1 VINMEGKG
9 NDGKGDIPE
18 RDLWQTKQEVWDKL
32 DKQYNFEFDCCANK
46 ENSKCKNF
54 SDDFEKWDE
63 ILRVCWMNPPFSNSL
78 KMFEHFFKVVKQGVA
93 IFRCDNMETKVWQ
106 EIILKK
112 ADWIFIPK
120 GRVSYTPFEVGNMR
134 DGNGT
139 RFPSALI
146 GIGVNPPKEF
156 EGRVLFTKQSE
167 EVKQEAMQSQA
178 RHSSQA

>member
-1 VINMEGKG
+1 
-9 NDGKGDIPE
+9 
-18 RDLWQTKQEVWDKL
+18 
-32 DKQYNFEFDCCANK
+32 
-46 ENSKCKNF
+46 
-54 SDDFEKWDE
+54 
-63 ILRVCWMNPPFSNSL
+63 MNPPFSNSL

-106 EIILKK
+106 EVILRK

-146 GIGVNPPKEF
+146 GIGVSPPKEF
-156 EGRVLFTKQSE
+156 EGVVLFTKQSE
-167 EVKQEAMQSQA
+167 EVKQEAMQSEA